1 MKFQVLSGMEA
12 KRILLVDDDDTI
24 TTSFQIVL
32 QREGYQVDTAS
43 TGRQALEK
51 IGEAKYHLAI
61 LDVKLPDILGTEVA
75 GKIRSQDKEI
85 RLVITTGYP
94 DLADSIEAIDIGIE
108 EILLKPINVDELLHV
123 IRESL

>member
-1 MKFQVLSGMEA
+1 MKFQVMSGMEA
-12 KRILLVDDDDTI
+12 KRILLVDDDETI
-24 TTSFQIVL
+24 TTSFQLVL

-43 TGRQALEK
+43 TGRQAIEK
-51 IGEAKYHLAI
+51 IGEAKYHLVI

-75 GKIRSQDKEI
+75 GKIRSQNKEI

-108 EILLKPINVDELLHV
+108 EILLKPINVEELLHV
-123 IRESL
+123 IKESI

>member
-1 MKFQVLSGMEA
+1 MEA
-12 KRILLVDDDDTI
+12 KRILLVDDDDTL
-24 TTSFQIVL
+24 TTSFQLML

-43 TGRQALEK
+43 TGRQALDK
-51 IGEAKYHLAI
+51 IGEVKYQLVI
-61 LDVKLPDILGTEVA
+61 LDIKLPDILGTEVA

-123 IRESL
+123 IKESLQLRRS

>member
-1 MKFQVLSGMEA
+1 MEA

-24 TTSFQIVL
+24 TTSFQLVL

-123 IRESL
+123 IRESF

>member
-1 MKFQVLSGMEA
+1 MKFQVLSRMEA

-24 TTSFQIVL
+24 TTSFQLVL

-51 IGEAKYHLAI
+51 IGEAKYHLVI

-123 IRESL
+123 IKESI